1 MIHEFIKKCNLG
13 YGSVFIE
20 IGSHMGFDSEIIK
33 KNIGESRFYMFE
45 PDERNLKILYEREV
59 NKLGNLFPLAVS
71 DSEGECDFHIS
82 SGKIPVD
89 TGNEFYNENEW
100 SASSS
105 IRKPKD
111 HLDLFPW
118 CEFNTVQKVEKIS
131 LDLFCRMEEIDH
143 IDFIWM
149 DVQGCEDLV
158 FKGAKDI
165 LIKTQYIYTEYS
177 NEEMYEG
184 QKSLIELM
192 YLLPGEWR
200 IRQDYGGDVIFENLT
215 YKDNLLKNTGAWT
228 IKDMNEHAFDS
239 NLALAISKFI
249 KENKL
254 KNCVDFG
261 CGPGEYVKFLRSKKI
276 KCDGYD
282 GNLYTEEITKGKCKI
297 LDLTSDFELPNKF
310 DCVVSLE
317 VGEHIP
323 SELEDKFISNICKHA
338 NDYIILSWGIPGQ
351 GGYGHINCR
360 HNDYIKERFNS
371 FGFESCNDIEKT
383 LRDESKLTWFK
394 NTIMVFKKIEIDDSK
409 N

>member
-13 YGSVFIE
+13 ADSVFIE
-20 IGSHMGFDSEIIK
+20 IGAHMGFDSEIIK

-45 PDERNLKILYEREV
+45 PDERNLKILYKRGI

-71 DSEGECDFHIS
+71 DTEGQCDFYIS
-82 SGKIPVD
+82 SGKVPED
-89 TGNEFYNENEW
+89 TGNKYYNENEW

-105 IRKPKD
+105 IRKPKE
-111 HLDLFPW
+111 HLGIFPW

-131 LDLFCRMEEIDH
+131 LDLFCSMEEIDH

-158 FKGAKDI
+158 FKGGVNI
-165 LIKTQYIYTEYS
+165 LEKTQYIYTEYS
-177 NEEMYEG
+177 NNEMYEG
-184 QKSLIELM
+184 QKSLDVIM
-192 YLLPGEWR
+192 KFLPGEWR

-215 YKDNLLKNTGAWT
+215 YKDNLLNNTGSWA

-239 NLALAISKFI
+239 NLALSISKFI
-249 KENKL
+249 KKNKL

-282 GNLYTEEITKGKCKI
+282 GNEYTEEITNGKCKI
-297 LDLTSDFELPNKF
+297 LDLTSDFELSNKF
-310 DCVVSLE
+310 DCVISLE

-323 SELEDKFISNICKHA
+323 KELENKFIYNICKHSLGYA
-338 NDYIILSWGIPGQ
+338 IVSWAIPGQ
-351 GGYGHINCR
+351 GGYGHVNCQT
-360 HNDYIKERFNS
+360 NEYIKKQFKG
-371 FGFESCNDIEKT
+371 FGFSPCNLAEEELRKEST
-383 LRDESKLTWFK
+383 LSWFK
-394 NTIMVFKKIEIDDSK
+394 NTIMVFKKD
-409 N
+409 NV